1 MNAIVIYKNLND
13 EIKFKEE
20 TLETTFLALPYL
32 ITDGHHDTYSAALAN
47 IVKHGISLDGKQ
59 VYIDD
64 RILT

>member
-20 TLETTFLALPYL
+20 TLDVTSPELPYL
-32 ITDGHHDTYSAALAN
+32 VTDGHHDTYGAALAN
-47 IVKHGISLDGKQ
+47 IVKHDISLDGKP

>member
-20 TLETTFLALPYL
+20 TLETTFAFLPYL
-32 ITDGHHDTYSAALAN
+32 ITDGYHDTYGGAIAN
-47 IVKHGISLDGKQ
+47 IVKHDITLDGKT